1 MWHRTGML
9 VTSNY
14 GALVLPGAKGKGME
28 FYSYWRSSA
37 AYRVRI
43 ALAIKNLPVDLHYV
57 HLLKEGGQ
65 QRLPAYTALN
75 PSQLVP
81 TLVDEELT
89 LNQSLAI
96 LEYLEIKQP
105 QPALL
110 PTELHLAMKVRAV
123 TLDIACDIH
132 PLNNLR
138 VLQYLTG
145 PLQLSEQ
152 QKLHWIQHWLQQG
165 FQALEH
171 RLIDVAGSCCFG
183 DSVTWADVC
192 LVPQIYNA
200 LRFGLDMSPYPTLW
214 RVYQHC
220 LTIPAFI
227 AASPEQQAD
236 AQ

>member
-1 MWHRTGML
+1 
-9 VTSNY
+9 
-14 GALVLPGAKGKGME
+14 ME

-43 ALAIKNLPVDLHYV
+43 VLALKGLPVDMQYV
-57 HLLKEGGQ
+57 HLLKDGGQ
-65 QRLPAYTALN
+65 QRLPAYRALN
-75 PSQLVP
+75 PSQLLP
-81 TLVDEELT
+81 TLVDGDLT

-110 PTELHLAMKVRAV
+110 PADVHLAMQVRAV

-152 QKLHWIQHWLQQG
+152 QKLHWILHWLQQG
-165 FQALEH
+165 FQALEL
-171 RLIDVAGSCCFG
+171 RLADQAGQYCFG
-183 DSVTWADVC
+183 DAVTWADVC
-192 LVPQIYNA
+192 LIPQIYNA
-200 LRFGLDMSPYPTLW
+200 LRFGLDMSPYPTLS
-214 RVYQHC
+214 RIYQHC
-220 LTIPAFI
+220 LTLPAFI
-227 AASPEQQAD
+227 SASPEQQVD